1 VVGHGPLAASQVVG
15 AIPLWSEPRLQG
27 GRLFWLER
35 RPEDGGR
42 TRLLMRPAGLVEL
55 TTSPDASAPPGQEIT
70 PAGADVRSRIHA
82 YGGGAYAVGGWP
94 GGLGTPGGSPAVD
107 ARGDSVLVWIDDGDR
122 CLWRLDLPPL
132 ESGAAAAP
140 ATGPKMMAGGPSLR
154 LTEPD
159 PERRFADGLIDPAR
173 GLWIGVLE
181 TGEQEA
187 LVSVPLAGG
196 EPQLLRQPADFCGYA
211 VLSPSG
217 SHLAWIEW
225 QRPAMPWERSQLWLG
240 RLTPE
245 GSLEDCR
252 PIAGSM
258 PREGAAVS
266 VFQPLWIPREGQPAD
281 LVVSCDRS
289 GWWNL
294 ERLEAAEALVAGE
307 EPRWQPLLPLQA
319 EFGMPQ
325 WVYGMA
331 TTAWDG
337 EALVAAACFEGRWH
351 LGRLVVAGGG
361 DFRWQPYDLRFDD
374 LAAVVAE
381 RGRLVA
387 IAASPSDPAGLLE
400 LDTASGR
407 WRHTPAAASPLT
419 EVAISH
425 PEPLWFEGHGG
436 RPTQA
441 WYYPPRSGSHPGAPL
456 LVKGHSGPTGMAR
469 TGLNLAI
476 QFWTSRG
483 WGVVDVNYGG
493 STGFGRAY
501 RERLDGQWG
510 VVDGA
515 DCAAAAA
522 ALVAAGRADSRRIA
536 IEGGSAAGFTVLAA
550 LCGGAVF
557 RAGACRYAVADLE
570 GMARHTHRFEAR
582 YFDGLVGP
590 WPEAAATY
598 RERSPLLHADRI
610 RVPVI
615 FFQGLEDAV
624 VPPDQTERMALALG
638 ERGVPVEVHLFPGEG
653 HGFRDRAVQQRVLE
667 ATEAFFRRHLDLP

>member
-1 VVGHGPLAASQVVG
+1 LAASQVVG

-55 TTSPDASAPPGQEIT
+55 TTSPNASAPPGQEIT